1 MITEAIAE
9 NIFPLFLMLVGLLL
23 IIASISN
30 KIHLAKELLSF
41 EVGNNRNTR
50 IAAGAIG
57 AVMVVYGYHSSNFME
72 VRRIV
77 QVGPEIV
84 QGGHEN
90 EPTEPDRPDLDEPN
104 SPKPPISQTPVL
116 KITSWEGPYNQTGY
130 EATDFS
136 PKENGFALGIRKNAD
151 AQPNLAYGI
160 QVESATAISLGTG
173 GRYKLRFL
181 ANSSQAFS
189 LVIRLGERNSPW
201 KSSINDKI
209 ISIQESSEFN
219 VFEQEFTALDIQEDS
234 YLYFQLGRAPNG
246 TQVEVKDVAFFSA
259 AG

>member
-9 NIFPLFLMLVGLLL
+9 NIFPLFLMLFGLLL
-23 IIASISN
+23 IVASISN
-30 KIHLAKELLSF
+30 KIHLAKEFLSF

-57 AVMVVYGYHSSNFME
+57 AIMVVYGYHSSDFME

-77 QVGPEIV
+77 QGGPEIEITEP
-84 QGGHEN
+84 GH
-90 EPTEPDRPDLDEPN
+90 PDPGEPDR
-104 SPKPPISQTPVL
+104 PKPPISQTPVL
-116 KITSWEGPYNQTGY
+116 QITSWEGPYNQTGY

-136 PKENGFALGIRKNAD
+136 QQENGFALGIRKTAD
-151 AQPNLAYGI
+151 ALPNLAYGI
-160 QVESATAISLGTG
+160 QVESASAISLGTG

-209 ISIQESSEFN
+209 VSIQESSGFD
-219 VFEQEFTALDIQEDS
+219 VFEQEFTVLDIQEDS

-246 TQVEVKDVAFFSA
+246 TQVEVKDVTFFSVA
-259 AG
+259 S